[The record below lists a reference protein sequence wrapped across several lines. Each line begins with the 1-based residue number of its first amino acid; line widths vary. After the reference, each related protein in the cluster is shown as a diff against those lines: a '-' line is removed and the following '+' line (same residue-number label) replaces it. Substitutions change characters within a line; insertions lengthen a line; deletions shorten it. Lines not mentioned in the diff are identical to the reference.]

1 MFYLNTVFS
10 QTDCSLIGEKEL
22 RNKVLLAIRDFE
34 NCVTKITNGAKSE
47 NQKMYLSGLGI
58 EYFASDDCFKNG
70 DSAYIELSYPDRKIK
85 KRPKNYFA
93 SLIILSKKKHITF
106 SFQSTKLNKIK
117 KINDN
122 EYEVDFSFTQC
133 ICYKEDMNIHE
144 VEKRTEIDCS
154 RNDCTP
160 KTGKII
166 IKKSAGGSDVCKMY
180 LLYIKAGEAII
191 R

>member
-70 DSAYIELSYPDRKIK
+70 DSTACNNRLLYSVP
-85 KRPKNYFA
+85 F
-93 SLIILSKKKHITF
+93 F
-106 SFQSTKLNKIK
+106 
-117 KINDN
+117 
-122 EYEVDFSFTQC
+122 
-133 ICYKEDMNIHE
+133 
-144 VEKRTEIDCS
+144 
-154 RNDCTP
+154 P
-160 KTGKII
+160 KTQT
-166 IKKSAGGSDVCKMY
+166 
-180 LLYIKAGEAII
+180 
-191 R
+191 